1 MPFCPKCR
9 YEYVEEIDVCC
20 DCGEKL
26 LDKLPDEINCS
37 EIKVKW
43 KPLQTLPGRIYAEM
57 VKEVFDKK
65 GIPSLVR
72 STFFHPHMEHEV
84 SPEIQLLYLSQKTDS
99 KNVKKSLLRCSIIYN
114 FIILIINFCFL
125 I

>member
-9 YEYVEEIDVCC
+9 YEYVEGIDVCY
-20 DCGEKL
+20 DCGEKT
-26 LDKLPDEINCS
+26 LDKLPDEINYS

-65 GIPSLVR
+65 GIPSLIK
-72 STFFHPHMEHEV
+72 SPFFSSAFGTRGIFGDATTIFV
-84 SPEIQLLYLSQKTDS
+84 PEDRFEECEK
-99 KNVKKSLLRCSIIYN
+99 IITQMFN
-114 FIILIINFCFL
+114 HI
-125 I
+125 